1 MTWLN
6 GAMGAMVGAM
16 VFPFQSLP
24 PIVGLS
30 VVSLAAAIGM
40 LLVFRATSN
49 QEAIAAVKRKIQAGI
64 FEIRLFND
72 DLRAMF
78 HAQIDILRHNLTYI
92 RLSLAPMVWM
102 IVPLVLVIA
111 QLQFYYGYDGLSP
124 GQSAVVKVVL
134 KEGAAPAVPALALEL
149 EAPAGV
155 RVETPMVWIPSLREA
170 AWRVAADQAG
180 DYQLSVSLGGRAVT
194 KQFRVSDRVGWRTP
208 ERLERGLVNQLL
220 YPAEA
225 PIDSDVP
232 IEAIY
237 VSYPER
243 AVNLFGWET
252 HWMIAFFLLSIV
264 FAFALKKRFGVVI

>member
-6 GAMGAMVGAM
+6 TAMGAIVGAM
-16 VFPFQSLP
+16 LFPFQSLP

-30 VVSLAAAIGM
+30 AVSLAAAIGM

-49 QEAIAAVKRKIQAGI
+49 QDAIAAVKRKIQAGI

-78 HAQIDILRHNLTYI
+78 RAQVDILRHNLTYI

-111 QLQFYYGYDGLSP
+111 QLQFYYGYDGLGA

-134 KEGAAPAVPALALEL
+134 KRGASSVGVPALAL

-170 AWRVAADQAG
+170 AWRVAADKAG

-208 ERLERGLVNQLL
+208 ERLESGLVNQLL
-220 YPAEA
+220 YPVEA

-243 AVNLFGWET
+243 AVNLLGWET
-252 HWMIAFFLLSIV
+252 HWMIVFFLLSIV

>member
-6 GAMGAMVGAM
+6 SAMRAMVGAM
-16 VFPFQSLP
+16 LFPFQSLP

-78 HAQIDILRHNLTYI
+78 RAQVDILRHNLTYV

-111 QLQFYYGYDGLSP
+111 QLQFYYGYDGLGP
-124 GQSAVVKVVL
+124 GQSVVVKVVL
-134 KEGAAPAVPALALEL
+134 KEGASAAAPAIAL

-170 AWRVAADQAG
+170 AWRVAAEQVG
-180 DYQLSVSLGGRAVT
+180 DYQLSVSLGGRAVS
-194 KQFRVSDRVGWRTP
+194 KEFRVSDRVGWRTP
-208 ERLERGLVNQLL
+208 ERLETGLVNQLL

-232 IEAIY
+232 IEVIY
-237 VSYPER
+237 VAYPER
-243 AVNLFGWET
+243 AVNLLGWET

>member
-6 GAMGAMVGAM
+6 SAMGAMVGAM
-16 VFPFQSLP
+16 LFPFQSLP

-30 VVSLAAAIGM
+30 VVSLAAAMGM

-49 QEAIAAVKRKIQAGI
+49 QEAIAAVKRKIQAGL

-78 HAQIDILRHNLTYI
+78 RAQVDILRHNLTYI

-102 IVPLVLVIA
+102 IVPLVLIIA
-111 QLQFYYGYDGLSP
+111 QLQFYYGYDGLGP
-124 GQSAVVKVVL
+124 GQNAVVKVVL
-134 KEGAAPAVPALALEL
+134 QEGAASSVPALAL

-155 RVETPMVWIPSLREA
+155 RIETPMVWIPSLREA
-170 AWRVAADQAG
+170 AWRVTAEQAG
-180 DYQLSVSLGGRAVT
+180 EYQLSVSLDGHAVT
-194 KQFRVSDRVGWRTP
+194 KQFRVSDQVGWRTP
-208 ERLERGLVNQLL
+208 ERLESSLVNQLL

-225 PIDSDVP
+225 PIDAAVP

-243 AVNLFGWET
+243 SVNLLGWET
-252 HWMIAFFLLSIV
+252 HWMIAFFVLSIV

>member
-6 GAMGAMVGAM
+6 AAMGALVGAM
-16 VFPFQSLP
+16 LFPFQSLP

-78 HAQIDILRHNLTYI
+78 RAQVDILRHNLTYI

-102 IVPLVLVIA
+102 IVPLVLIIA
-111 QLQFYYGYDGLSP
+111 QLQFYYGYDGLGP
-124 GQSAVVKVVL
+124 GQNAVVKVVL
-134 KEGAAPAVPALALEL
+134 QEGAASSVPALAL

-155 RVETPMVWIPSLREA
+155 RIETPMVWIPSLREA
-170 AWRVAADQAG
+170 AWRVTAEQAG
-180 DYQLSVSLGGRAVT
+180 EYQLSVSLDGHAVT
-194 KQFRVSDRVGWRTP
+194 KQFRVSDQVGWRTP
-208 ERLERGLVNQLL
+208 ERLESSLVNQLL

-225 PIDSDVP
+225 PIDAAVP

-243 AVNLFGWET
+243 SVNLLGWET
-252 HWMIAFFLLSIV
+252 HWMIAFFVLSIV

>member
-6 GAMGAMVGAM
+6 SAMRAMVGAM
-16 VFPFQSLP
+16 LFPFQSLP
-24 PIVGLS
+24 PIIGLS

-49 QEAIAAVKRKIQAGI
+49 QDAIAAVKRKIQAGI

-78 HAQIDILRHNLTYI
+78 RAQVDILRHNLTYI

-102 IVPLVLVIA
+102 IFPLVLVIA
-111 QLQFYYGYDGLSP
+111 QLQFYYGYDGLGL

-134 KEGAAPAVPALALEL
+134 KEGASPSAPALAL

-208 ERLERGLVNQLL
+208 ERLETGLLNQLL

-237 VSYPER
+237 VAYPVR
-243 AVNLFGWET
+243 AVNLLGWET

>member
-6 GAMGAMVGAM
+6 AAMGAIVGAM

-30 VVSLAAAIGM
+30 AVSLAAAIGM

-49 QEAIAAVKRKIQAGI
+49 QDAIAAVKRKIQAGI

-78 HAQIDILRHNLTYI
+78 RAQVDILRHNLTYI

-111 QLQFYYGYDGLSP
+111 QLQFYYGYDGLGP
-124 GQSAVVKVVL
+124 NQSAVVKVVL
-134 KEGAAPAVPALALEL
+134 KEGASPSVPAIAL

-170 AWRVAADQAG
+170 AWRVAASQAG

-208 ERLERGLVNQLL
+208 ERLESGLVNQLL

-243 AVNLFGWET
+243 AVNLLGWET

>member
-6 GAMGAMVGAM
+6 SAMGAMVGAM
-16 VFPFQSLP
+16 LFPFQSLP

-40 LLVFRATSN
+40 LMVFRATSN

-78 HAQIDILRHNLTYI
+78 RAQVDILRHNLTYI

-111 QLQFYYGYDGLSP
+111 QLQFYYGYDGLGP
-124 GQSAVVKVVL
+124 DQSAVVKVVL
-134 KEGAAPAVPALALEL
+134 KEGASTAVPALAL

-180 DYQLSVSLGGRAVT
+180 DYQLSVTLGGRAVT

-208 ERLERGLVNQLL
+208 ERLESGVVNQLL

-232 IEAIY
+232 IKAIY

-243 AVNLFGWET
+243 AVNLLGWET
-252 HWMIAFFLLSIV
+252 HWMIAFFLLSVV

>member
-6 GAMGAMVGAM
+6 AAMGAMVGAM
-16 VFPFQSLP
+16 LFPFQSLP

-30 VVSLAAAIGM
+30 VVSLVAAIGM

-49 QEAIAAVKRKIQAGI
+49 QDAIAAVKRKIQAGI

-78 HAQIDILRHNLTYI
+78 RAQVDILRHNLTYI

-111 QLQFYYGYDGLSP
+111 QLQFYYGYDGFGP

-134 KEGAAPAVPALALEL
+134 KEGASPAVPAIAL

-170 AWRVAADQAG
+170 AWRVAADQVG
-180 DYQLSVSLGGRAVT
+180 DYQLSVALAGRAVT

-208 ERLERGLVNQLL
+208 ERLESGLVNQLL

-225 PIDSDVP
+225 PIDFDVP

-243 AVNLFGWET
+243 AVNLLGWET
-252 HWMIAFFLLSIV
+252 HWMIVFFLLSIV